1 LGVKLFHR
9 TTRHVGLTEE
19 GAIYSDRARKA
30 LEDLQ
35 EAEEHIRDLKATP
48 SGVLKMNAPMSFG
61 STWLAAPIAAFG
73 QQYPNVQM
81 HVDFDDRWIDMVA
94 EGYDIAVRIGDLQDS
109 TLIARKIASCPII
122 PCASPAFLQ
131 QCGGVHTPADLGRLP
146 HILSN
151 RHGASQTWAYA
162 CADGTMGHAP
172 LRGHATANTVDMMAA
187 MCLAGSGIALLPIFG
202 AYPHLQ
208 SGALVQ
214 VLKEYRSLPERQIS
228 VIFPR
233 NRYLSTKLRLM
244 VDHLTA
250 YGRTLPWN
258 KADA

>member
-1 LGVKLFHR
+1 
-9 TTRHVGLTEE
+9 
-19 GAIYSDRARKA
+19 
-30 LEDLQ
+30 
-35 EAEEHIRDLKATP
+35 
-48 SGVLKMNAPMSFG
+48 
-61 STWLAAPIAAFG
+61 
-73 QQYPNVQM
+73 
-81 HVDFDDRWIDMVA
+81 
-94 EGYDIAVRIGDLQDS
+94 
-109 TLIARKIASCPII
+109 
-122 PCASPAFLQ
+122 
-131 QCGGVHTPADLGRLP
+131 
-146 HILSN
+146 
-151 RHGASQTWAYA
+151 
-162 CADGTMGHAP
+162 MGHAP